1 MMMKIVIA
9 PDSFKESMTAL
20 EAATAIKMGFD
31 KVLPNAEY
39 IKVPMADGGEGTV
52 QSLVDA
58 TNGRIIYETVTG
70 PLGDPVDAFYGLT
83 GDGKTAVIEMA
94 AASGLHLVSEEK
106 RNPLKTT
113 TKGTGELIRKALNK
127 GVKHLIIGLG
137 GSATND
143 GGAGM
148 AQALGVKLLDTNGN
162 QSGYGGGELK
172 KLDSIDVS
180 NIDPRL
186 TDTVIEVA
194 CDVDN
199 PLTGER
205 GAAVVFGPEKGASPE
220 VVQRLDDNLGHC
232 AEILK
237 RDLDKDIAHI
247 PGTAEAG
254 GLAAGLVAFVNVNL
268 KRGDDIV
275 LDFVGLEE
283 KIKDAT
289 LVITG
294 EANIDRDTIYG
305 KTPIGVAKIAK
316 KYSIPVIGI
325 AGSIGEQSEVVY
337 EYGIDALF
345 TIVPGAVELEEA
357 IKHAEQY
364 TVGIAENIARII
376 QLTKV

>member
-1 MMMKIVIA
+1 MKIVIA

-162 QSGYGGGELK
+162 QIGYGGGELK

-205 GAAVVFGPEKGASPE
+205 GAAVVFGPQKGASPE
-220 VVQRLDDNLGHC
+220 VVQRLDDNLGHF

-247 PGTAEAG
+247 PGTGAAG
-254 GLAAGLVAFVNVNL
+254 GLGAGLLAFLNVNL
-268 KRGDDIV
+268 KRGVDIV

-294 EANIDRDTIYG
+294 EGKIDRQTIYG
-305 KTPIGVAKIAK
+305 KTPIGVAKTAK